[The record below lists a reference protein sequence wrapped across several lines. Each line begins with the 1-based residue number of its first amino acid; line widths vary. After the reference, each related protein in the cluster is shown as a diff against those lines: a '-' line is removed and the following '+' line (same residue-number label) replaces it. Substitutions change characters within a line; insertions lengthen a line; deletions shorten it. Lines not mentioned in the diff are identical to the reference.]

1 MQLRRSLYTK
11 KLELQW
17 CCERKLDFIWSMN
30 DVDVDAKWPAV
41 DPTFIKCIYIF
52 HGPFEISI

>member
-1 MQLRRSLYTK
+1 
-11 KLELQW
+11 
-17 CCERKLDFIWSMN
+17 MN